1 MIFKLLLSSVVALTL
16 AACQSPK
23 VAETKTSS
31 TLETVSQTKADT
43 AIKINNTAQADVKNT
58 VPANTN
64 TSKTP
69 EKSKELPS
77 EKPAKETVKKDLPQ
91 SAEKSSGVIYL
102 KEGENKFLKEFEM
115 NVTFKTMIEDSRC
128 PKDVN
133 CIWEGVA
140 TAEVELMGLYTRPQT
155 VRLNSMT
162 NSAKGYSKSQS
173 FNGYTISLV
182 EVQPQTTAARGYNSL
197 KGSYRIGIKI
207 SKGTDG
213 NPSSG
218 TTTR

>member
-1 MIFKLLLSSVVALTL
+1 MIFKLLLSSVAALTL

-31 TLETVSQTKADT
+31 TSETTSEAKVDT
-43 AIKINNTAQADVKNT
+43 SFKINTTAQAEVKNT

-64 TSKTP
+64 TSETT
-69 EKSKELPS
+69 EKSTGLPS
-77 EKPAKETVKKDLPQ
+77 DKSAKETVKKDAPV
-91 SAEKSSGVIYL
+91 AEKTSGVIYL

-182 EVQPQTTAARGYNSL
+182 EVQPQTTAAKGYNSL
-197 KGSYRIGIKI
+197 KGSYRIGLKI
-207 SKGTDG
+207 SKGADENT
-213 NPSSG
+213 SSG